1 MIKTVKQRTSLNR
14 ERLNNWDH
22 LRHCKMVKSVTFTSK
37 CSRLMQCFHCFCL
50 HRYWLLIFPKC
61 PPVYFPHHPYFLHII
76 FLGTLLLSG
85 PTMRSPGWSQRLHS
99 PSPKICDSGSFNFP
113 KRFGSHRSLGS
124 ARLCAVSPI
133 FIPERPHVLHFCRHL
148 TILLF
153 LFQQAPQKLR
163 NGIFLFAISK
173 NSPFLIAA

>member
-1 MIKTVKQRTSLNR
+1 MLSLLLLILLLTR
-14 ERLNNWDH
+14 R
-22 LRHCKMVKSVTFTSK
+22 K
-37 CSRLMQCFHCFCL
+37 
-50 HRYWLLIFPKC
+50 LLIFPKI
-61 PPVYFPHHPYFLHII
+61 PPFSTSLTIHTFYII

-85 PTMRSPGWSQRLHS
+85 PTMRSPGWSRQSQRLHS

-124 ARLCAVSPI
+124 ARICAVSPI
-133 FIPERPHVLHFCRHL
+133 FIPERPQVLHFCRHL

-153 LFQQAPQKLR
+153 LFQQAPKKLR

-173 NSPFLIAA
+173 TSAFFIAA

>member
-1 MIKTVKQRTSLNR
+1 MLSLLLLILLLTR
-14 ERLNNWDH
+14 R
-22 LRHCKMVKSVTFTSK
+22 K
-37 CSRLMQCFHCFCL
+37 
-50 HRYWLLIFPKC
+50 LLIFPKI
-61 PPVYFPHHPYFLHII
+61 PPFSTSLTIHTFYII

-85 PTMRSPGWSQRLHS
+85 PTMRSPGWSPRSQRLHS

-124 ARLCAVSPI
+124 ARICAVSPI
-133 FIPERPHVLHFCRHL
+133 FIPERPHVFHFCRHF

-163 NGIFLFAISK
+163 NGIFYLPSV
-173 NSPFLIAA
+173 LMVLQ

>member
-1 MIKTVKQRTSLNR
+1 MQFSFLLLNIAVDKK
-14 ERLNNWDH
+14 EIILFFQNILLSTPLTIH
-22 LRHCKMVKSVTFTSK
+22 TFFT
-37 CSRLMQCFHCFCL
+37 L
-50 HRYWLLIFPKC
+50 
-61 PPVYFPHHPYFLHII
+61 

-133 FIPERPHVLHFCRHL
+133 FIPERPHVFHFCRHL

-173 NSPFLIAA
+173 KSPILLPYRCVLSPNQRGPRDYAKDAKFLDCF